1 MKEKTISYSRVLE
14 ILSDA
19 QLKNVLGG
27 SGSGGSGSGGNGSG
41 GDGSGTVCTDGS
53 NLACWDITCD
63 NGDTYVTACS
73 SGIALCEDGGCA
85 TRCVS

>member
-41 GDGSGTVCTDGS
+41 GWPFDGYTWQCWCEGGQVGDW
-53 NLACWDITCD
+53 NCWDDDPFDCG
-63 NGDTYVTACS
+63 GDTYCRLGWTCS
-73 SGIALCEDGGCA
+73 RPEL
-85 TRCVS
+85 